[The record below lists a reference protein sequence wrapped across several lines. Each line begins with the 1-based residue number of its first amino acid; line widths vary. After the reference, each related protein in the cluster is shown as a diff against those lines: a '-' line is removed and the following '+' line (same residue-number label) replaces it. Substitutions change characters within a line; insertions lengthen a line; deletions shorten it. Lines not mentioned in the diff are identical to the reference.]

1 MRTSVLTK
9 KQEIT
14 KRIEGFPLDGGEGS
28 LVIKIRYDD
37 QCGNGH
43 NSFSITGTLYR
54 NHQEYGWGC
63 LHDEIRQYASEY
75 AHLIKWHGMTSEGP
89 THYIANTM
97 YHASDRDCNGLRKG
111 EKRQIINVVS
121 KLPCWELGIIIDKKT
136 HRVCIDDFTNTVNA
150 LETSLPTLP
159 TGLLWIPLCRT
170 GKGKEPN
177 LENAR
182 KCAIW
187 EDATLE
193 QLQDKVQLEN
203 RLPALIEE
211 FAQVVESLNMTF

>member
-14 KRIEGFPLDGGEGS
+14 KRVEGFPLDGGEGS

-37 QCGNGH
+37 RCGNGH

-97 YHASDRDCNGLRKG
+97 YHASDRDCNGLRKE
-111 EKRQIINVVS
+111 EKRQIINKRS
-121 KLPCWELGIIIDKKT
+121 GLPCWRLQTIINGTTHDVIVSDYKYIIDCLKT
-136 HRVCIDDFTNTVNA
+136 D
-150 LETSLPTLP
+150 LPIVP
-159 TGLLWIPLCRT
+159 SGLLWAPWYRI
-170 GKGKEPN
+170 GEGKEPN
-177 LENAR
+177 LKAAR